1 MSAISKYTVH
11 LAGNTTV
18 N

>member
-18 N
+18 S